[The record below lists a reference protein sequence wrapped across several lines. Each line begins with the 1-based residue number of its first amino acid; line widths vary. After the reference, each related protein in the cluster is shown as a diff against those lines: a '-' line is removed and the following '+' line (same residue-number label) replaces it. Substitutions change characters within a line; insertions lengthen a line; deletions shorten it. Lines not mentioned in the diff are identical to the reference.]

1 MVLMFNLLIFSAVI
15 CNVPMNVDVPGLVAD
30 SQMSASS
37 DQGAGTLASD
47 GRLNVPVTSWQ
58 PGPQ

>member
-1 MVLMFNLLIFSAVI
+1 
-15 CNVPMNVDVPGLVAD
+15 MNVDVPGLVAD

-37 DQGAGTLASD
+37 DQGTGTLASD

-58 PGPQ
+58 PE

>member
-1 MVLMFNLLIFSAVI
+1 MSPHFAAVI

-30 SQMSASS
+30 NQLTASS
-37 DQGAGTLASD
+37 NLGAGTLASD

-58 PGPQ
+58 PE